1 MATNLTGYRYTW
13 WRGDTLPALAPLAN
27 WHVEHVLDVPLL
39 ASLQH
44 LYLPAI
50 EARVQAGHH
59 PYVAFLQGT
68 PVAYGWVATQT
79 ERIGPGLEW
88 PLGVLDRSLWDFATL
103 PAWRGQGVYPRLLQ
117 TILQAEVAEAERF
130 WIGHTLENMASRR
143 GILKA
148 GFQPTLLGA
157 PTAQGPT
164 RWVLQGDRERALA
177 DPMIRHLNIVEAGL
191 TDEEGVSE

>member
-1 MATNLTGYRYTW
+1 MSTTLTGYRYTW
-13 WRGDTLPALAPLAN
+13 WRGDTLPDLTPLAN
-27 WHVEHVLDVPLL
+27 WHVEHVHDAPLL
-39 ASLQH
+39 ASLQR
-44 LYLPAI
+44 LYVPAI
-50 EARVQAGHH
+50 EARVQAGNR

-79 ERIGPGLEW
+79 ERIAEGLEW
-88 PLGVLDRSLWDFATL
+88 PLGAHDRSLWDFTTL
-103 PAWRGQGVYPRLLQ
+103 PAWRGQGIYPRLLQ
-117 TILQAEVAEAERF
+117 AILRAEVAEAERF

-177 DPMIRHLNIVEAGL
+177 DPLAKHLNILAAGL
-191 TDEEGVSE
+191 DDGAASE